1 MCWSPLVQKS
11 PISKFEKHTEMTV
24 VFSKP
29 DPDNQLWG
37 DHQVEWR
44 LPRLGPRRVSSRHD
58 MSFSF
63 CPGRPSDLPRCTLIY
78 LNLSSYGNI
87 TSTRLPWETVWTPD
101 IVLYNAAG
109 DGEQGREMRTLIQV
123 AHTHKYAYTHVYAV
137 YYTHTFTQTHTLKHV
152 LHTHSYMWQ

>member
-1 MCWSPLVQKS
+1 M
-11 PISKFEKHTEMTV
+11 
-24 VFSKP
+24 
-29 DPDNQLWG
+29 
-37 DHQVEWR
+37 
-44 LPRLGPRRVSSRHD
+44 
-58 MSFSF
+58 
-63 CPGRPSDLPRCTLIY
+63 IY

-137 YYTHTFTQTHTLKHV
+137 YYTHTFT
-152 LHTHSYMWQ
+152 HTH